1 MPKDQ
6 ASCRAF
12 LIVISFIVTQVWKGK
27 ERGTTI
33 HKAPPTIVTCL
44 VGSRSFV
51 TKVFNQTWSAV
62 SEDPASIE
70 TYHSVTSSILTEI
83 INERWEAIEQGRSD
97 FAQL

>member
-1 MPKDQ
+1 MPKDH

-12 LIVISFIVTQVWKGK
+12 LNVISFIIIQVPRGR

-33 HKAPPTIVTCL
+33 PNAQPTIVTYL
-44 VGSRSFV
+44 IGSRPIV
-51 TKVFNQTWSAV
+51 TKVFDQRWSAV
-62 SEDPASIE
+62 SEDPASVE
-70 TYHSVTSSILTEI
+70 TYRSVTSPILTEM

>member
-12 LIVISFIVTQVWKGK
+12 LIVISFIVTQVSRAR
-27 ERGTTI
+27 ERGTAI
-33 HKAPPTIVTCL
+33 PNAPPTIVTCL
-44 VGSRSFV
+44 VGSRPFV
-51 TKVFNQTWSAV
+51 TKVFDQTWSAV
-62 SEDPASIE
+62 SEDPASVE
-70 TYHSVTSSILTEI
+70 TYRSVTSSILTEM